1 MTEIT
6 LDSMLSQLG
15 YSRKWIDNGIL
26 TETLLKQQLQEFNSG
41 EDDNTEHYRFRTL
54 TAFLQTITFKEER
67 ILEKI
72 LEILEDDSDQSMASS
87 IFLLLLKNEV
97 LTNKQFEMICDSFIK
112 FGDWT
117 QKYID
122 KEKIRRM

>member
-1 MTEIT
+1 MAEIT
-6 LDSMLSQLG
+6 LDTMLSQLG

-54 TAFLQTITFKEER
+54 TAFLQSITFKKER
-67 ILEKI
+67 TLEVI
-72 LEILEDDSDQSMASS
+72 LEILEEDSDQSMASS
-87 IFLLLLKNEV
+87 VFISLLKNEE
-97 LTNKQFEMICDSFIK
+97 LTNKQFEMVADSFKK
-112 FGDWT
+112 FGELT

-122 KEKIRRM
+122 KEKIKRM

>member
-1 MTEIT
+1 MAEIT
-6 LDSMLSQLG
+6 LDTMLSQLG

-54 TAFLQTITFKEER
+54 TAFLQSITFKKER
-67 ILEKI
+67 TLEGI

-87 IFLLLLKNEV
+87 VFMSLLKNEV
-97 LTNKQFEMICDSFIK
+97 LTNKQFEMVADSFKK
-112 FGDWT
+112 FGEWT

-122 KEKIRRM
+122 KEKIKRM

>member
-1 MTEIT
+1 
-6 LDSMLSQLG
+6 MLSQLG

-54 TAFLQTITFKEER
+54 TAFLQSITFKKER
-67 ILEKI
+67 TLEVI
-72 LEILEDDSDQSMASS
+72 LEILEEDSDQSMASS
-87 IFLLLLKNEV
+87 VFISLLKNEE
-97 LTNKQFEMICDSFIK
+97 LTNKQFEMVADSFKK
-112 FGDWT
+112 FGELT

-122 KEKIRRM
+122 KEKIKRM